1 MGRPVSSVELE
12 SWLKAAP
19 ELRSLPKRMGIMQ
32 ALPFCLKRFC
42 RFTVFISPH
51 TLHPLDKPAQFLS
64 YFLKMFV
71 LFIYLA
77 ALGLD
82 SACNAGDLGSI
93 PGLGRSPGEGK
104 GYPLQYSGLE
114 NSMDSRVHGI
124 AKSQTQLSDFHF
136 FTFLGLSCGVWGLSA
151 LIRD

>member
-1 MGRPVSSVELE
+1 MVNMGRPVSSVELE

-71 LFIYLA
+71 LFIDLA
-77 ALGLD
+77 ALVSVEAHRNF
-82 SACNAGDLGSI
+82 SA
-93 PGLGRSPGEGK
+93 GK
-104 GYPLQYSGLE
+104 MIFSFSL
-114 NSMDSRVHGI
+114 
-124 AKSQTQLSDFHF
+124 
-136 FTFLGLSCGVWGLSA
+136 
-151 LIRD
+151 